1 MHCNV
6 LRKTLTPAIALS
18 LSFNFFLKK
27 SEPKSRRKK
36 FMTCFNVKCIDALNA
51 LNGDIENW
59 KKHFKVID
67 GCLFRS
73 DNFLMTLCCAC
84 ECFRNLYHIETEIE
98 IFLWA
103 KRFDDFIHRC
113 RLLIGQ
119 TYKRWGERE
128 KTKKVLKMH
137 EKVSLS
143 IYVFL
148 FFFLSGKGAKASL
161 NNRFF
166 ISSLICTSTRQNQRR
181 VNQSDSIKL
190 DDVING

>member
-27 SEPKSRRKK
+27 KRTEIEKKK

-113 RLLIGQ
+113 RRLIGQ
-119 TYKRWGERE
+119 TYKRWRERE
-128 KTKKVLKMH
+128 RKNKESTQNARKSVIKHLR
-137 EKVSLS
+137 VSF
-143 IYVFL
+143 FL
-148 FFFLSGKGAKASL
+148 FIGKRGESVSKQPL
-161 NNRFF
+161 FY
-166 ISSLICTSTRQNQRR
+166 
-181 VNQSDSIKL
+181 
-190 DDVING
+190 